1 MGAKV
6 QTLEL
11 LLLLPLP
18 SLGSLILRIMLCVL
32 RAGFLFAK
40 TLLQPHHGGKRGDAH
55 LPPRIRLRD
64 CGAWS
69 SALPRNSN
77 LKKTA
82 IPPPH
87 MRGLELHAPTR
98 KKAAQPPLV
107 TTCRG

>member
-1 MGAKV
+1 MCV
-6 QTLEL
+6 RRWTYDI
-11 LLLLPLP
+11 
-18 SLGSLILRIMLCVL
+18 LICRLRVFV
-32 RAGFLFAK
+32 RKDF
-40 TLLQPHHGGKRGDAH
+40 
-55 LPPRIRLRD
+55 PPRVRLRD

-77 LKKTA
+77 LKKKLPARGVNFVTA

-107 TTCRG
+107 TTWRG